1 MSRTFTKYPN
11 RCVTASK
18 YNYKWT
24 FGALS
29 RDEVDQIEA
38 EVSQMSNEDLLRAYA
53 KHWFDFNAPGTSTRE
68 DDVAEI
74 YYAEILARMK

>member
-29 RDEVDQIEA
+29 QDEVDQIET

-68 DDVAEI
+68 DDIAEI
-74 YYAEILARMK
+74 YEAEILARMK

>member
-29 RDEVDQIEA
+29 PDEVDRIEA

-68 DDVAEI
+68 DDIAEI
-74 YYAEILARMK
+74 YKAEILARMK